1 MKIWKL
7 EKSDKKNLEYFSE
20 KENKGYQA
28 KKQQQ
33 QHLFVF
39 KRKSFLDFHL

>member
-7 EKSDKKNLEYFSE
+7 EKSDTKNLEYFSE

-28 KKQQQ
+28 KKQQ
-33 QHLFVF
+33 HFFVF
-39 KRKSFLDFHL
+39 KSKSFLDFLL

>member
-7 EKSDKKNLEYFSE
+7 EKSDTKNLEYFSE

-28 KKQQQ
+28 KKQQ
-33 QHLFVF
+33 HLIVF
-39 KRKSFLDFHL
+39 KSKSFLDFHL